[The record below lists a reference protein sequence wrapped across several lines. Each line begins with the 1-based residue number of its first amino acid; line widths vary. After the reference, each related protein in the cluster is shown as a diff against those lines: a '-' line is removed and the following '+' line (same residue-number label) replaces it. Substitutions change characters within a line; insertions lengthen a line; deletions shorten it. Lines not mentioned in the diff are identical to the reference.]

1 MILQHLHF
9 DNIPSTQLYAREH
22 FQTLRPDK
30 WVLYTASRQSCGVGQ
45 QGRRWVSTGEG
56 LDIYATY
63 SFLIDQ
69 LYVSKLVY
77 IPQVVCLQVVR
88 MLNQVGIEAS
98 IKWINDILIGQK
110 KICGVLCES
119 FTSAYSAGG
128 KRYTAVLLG
137 IGVNV
142 NATADML
149 SDVSQPSTSMFLETG
164 RVFDL
169 AYLQSMLSNL
179 LICSISQLLESGFVS
194 FLHDINAKLT
204 RFDNKL
210 VLFEKIDGTIIK
222 GYVRGIGD
230 HGQLIF
236 VDVDNAEYA
245 FIDGRLRPL
254 PPESLDLVF

>member
-9 DNIPSTQLYAREH
+9 DNIPSTQLYAREN
-22 FQTLRPDK
+22 FQTLRPDR
-30 WVLYTASRQSCGVGQ
+30 WVLYTASSQSCGFGQ
-45 QGRRWVSTGEG
+45 QGRKWVSSCSGVN
-56 LDIYATY
+56 IYATY

-69 LYVSKLVY
+69 RNAPKLLY
-77 IPQVVCLQVVR
+77 IPQVVCLQVVK
-88 MLNQVGIEAS
+88 MLDQVGIKAS
-98 IKWINDILIGQK
+98 IKWINDVLIGQK

-128 KRYTAVLLG
+128 KKYTAVLLG

-149 SDVSQPSTSMFLETG
+149 SDVTQPSTSMFLETG

-169 AYLQSMLSNL
+169 AYLQSRLSNL

-245 FIDGRLRPL
+245 FIDGRLSFS
-254 PPESLDLVF
+254 PPGS